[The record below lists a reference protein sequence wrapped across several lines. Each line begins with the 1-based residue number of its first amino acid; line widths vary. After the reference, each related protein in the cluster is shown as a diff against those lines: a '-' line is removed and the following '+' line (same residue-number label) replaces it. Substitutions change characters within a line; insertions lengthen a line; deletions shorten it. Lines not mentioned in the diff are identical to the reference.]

1 MINSYTIK
9 DLSQITRIKAHTL
22 RIWEQRYGIINPKRT
37 EINTRVYCQEELKY
51 LLNVVILYNEGQKIS
66 NIAKLSKDQLSDKV
80 KHLSEESLEFPTQIQ
95 ALVVAMLELDEDR
108 FERQL
113 NKNILSFGL
122 EETIVSIVY
131 PFLKHIGVLWQTNS
145 VNPAQEHFITNLVR
159 QKLISA
165 IDGIPLGI
173 TEKNARKFM
182 LYLPEGEL
190 HEIGLLFAWYVLKR
204 NGQKVIY
211 LGQSLPISDLKIVDE
226 AHKPDVILT
235 VITSAPCQEDVQPY
249 LDSLKQLF
257 PDTKVWLSGFQIV
270 SQELKIPNNFSVVM
284 DPNAIKKM
292 VKELV

>member
-1 MINSYTIK
+1 
-9 DLSQITRIKAHTL
+9 
-22 RIWEQRYGIINPKRT
+22 
-37 EINTRVYCQEELKY
+37 VYCQEELKY

-211 LGQSLPISDLKIVDE
+211 LGQSLPIGELKIVDE